1 MTVLITILFQAF
13 YKPNG
18 GRRGNRSQKGLYL
31 EHIWYF
37 LGILRYGTISEI
49 TAYPICFSTF
59 LDLFNRVYSRYA
71 IDLETLLFSSLMVK
85 HPRWKLLTHLT
96 LLWCEIYYL
105 CICPALSLIRFSSL
119 DDALFFIHFF
129 AWQQMPWRTCGNPVE
144 KIVKLC
150 RHCKKVLPL
159 IDYKH
164 YSKTR
169 NRNTL
174 Q

>member
-71 IDLETLLFSSLMVK
+71 IDLETLLFFIIDGETSTMKVVD
-85 HPRWKLLTHLT
+85 
-96 LLWCEIYYL
+96 
-105 CICPALSLIRFSSL
+105 SL
-119 DDALFFIHFF
+119 DII
-129 AWQQMPWRTCGNPVE
+129 MV
-144 KIVKLC
+144 
-150 RHCKKVLPL
+150 
-159 IDYKH
+159 
-164 YSKTR
+164 
-169 NRNTL
+169 
-174 Q
+174 